1 MSVLKNHN
9 EGRVL
14 AIDYGSV
21 RTGIAMSDPLR
32 IIAQGFGTIH
42 NSPNAIETIIFIV
55 QEKEVSL
62 IVVGLPL
69 TLKGE
74 KGMKSDEV
82 DIFIKQLRAKTSVE
96 VVQWDERFTSRMAQ
110 QSILAMGTKKKK
122 RQTNKGKIDEVAAT
136 ILLQSFLDQTV
147 R

>member
-1 MSVLKNHN
+1 MKNHN

-21 RTGIAMSDPLR
+21 RIGIAMSDPLR

-122 RQTNKGKIDEVAAT
+122 RQTNKGKVDEVAAT